1 MKKKVLFLISVIL
14 TVSGV
19 SAQNMFFLTKEGV
32 TLEYANLN
40 NKGNADSFTRM
51 TIQNVEGSG
60 NNLIV
65 NYISTVLNK
74 NHKPVGSIDVPYKV
88 TIVNGVVEMD
98 MTSYAPAGSEGVIE
112 IEGDK
117 FRIPSNLS
125 PGDKLD
131 DVHFTVTINMVIK
144 IRTEISLSEQEC
156 LSIEDI
162 TVPAG
167 TFKCHKLTQTN
178 TTTAMRRTMVTKSIS
193 WYADGIGM
201 IKSETYDAKD
211 KLTSSTVLQSME

>member
-1 MKKKVLFLISVIL
+1 MKKKVLLLISVVL
-14 TVSGV
+14 TVTGV

-40 NKGNADSFTRM
+40 NKGNADTYTRM
-51 TIQNVEGSG
+51 TIQNVEGTG
-60 NNLIV
+60 NNLTV
-65 NYISTVLNK
+65 NYISTVLDK
-74 NHKPVGSIDVPYKV
+74 NRKPVGSIEVPYVV

-98 MTSYAPAGSEGVIE
+98 MSSYGPADTKGVFE

-131 DVHFTVTINMVIK
+131 DVNFTVTVSMVIK

-156 LSIEDI
+156 LAIEEI

-178 TTTAMRRTMVTKSIS
+178 TTTAMRKKMVTKSIS

-201 IKSETYDAKD
+201 IKSETYDAKN
-211 KLTSSTVLQSME
+211 KLTTSTVLQSME